1 MKKHLRRLKNDEKFG
16 RNEMKRRFTGNELF
30 KLRNSIPIDR
40 LIEDNLKI
48 ASKIGEGWFRF
59 LCPICGEFDTAV
71 NPRTNLARCFRCEKN
86 FNPIDLKIMHKEGSA
101 KRRLKKYDN
110 DRYAKTGAIPK
121 PLLLAAKGAFEGRK

>member
-1 MKKHLRRLKNDEKFG
+1 
-16 RNEMKRRFTGNELF
+16 MKRRFTGNELF

-48 ASKIGEGWFRF
+48 ASKISEGWFRF

-86 FNPIDLKIMHKEGSA
+86 FNTIDMVMTVEGLDFVDTVEYLQTLLPGPEREPSERLGRTNA
-101 KRRLKKYDN
+101 AIRRPT
-110 DRYAKTGAIPK
+110 R
-121 PLLLAAKGAFEGRK
+121 